1 MKINKIVMQLIS
13 PLFIIAKYNLH
24 DRNINI
30 AFTNCYINAIVNVKA
45 NVLLIT

>member
-30 AFTNCYINAIVNVKA
+30 ACYIDAIVNVKA
-45 NVLLIT
+45 NIVLIT